1 MHDKMLNQTPIIVT
15 IYCVSYSET
24 ISFIRL
30 INQCEFKDIIK
41 SKLLNYVYLIRTNID
56 LPSILERLYILDIS
70 SKAFNNTT

>member
-1 MHDKMLNQTPIIVT
+1 MHDKTLNQTPIIVT

-24 ISFIRL
+24 IIFIRL

-41 SKLLNYVYLIRTNID
+41 SKLLNYVYSIRTNID